1 MTEQQLIDQWLKKN
15 KPTKCRTSNKP
26 HKCKPATVKHTIVHT
41 SSECIV
47 VCSLKPII
55 SKASDC
61 KSVHIGTTIKAEI
74 EQFQSEYKQC
84 RADTVNAMLLAFKD

>member
-26 HKCKPATVKHTIVHT
+26 PKCKPATVKHTIVYT

-47 VCSLKPII
+47 VCSLKPTI

-74 EQFQSEYKQC
+74 EQFQSEYKQR